1 MDGSMVG
8 TQEALFAE
16 NPHYHPIDDDVFDL
30 RAIIRQFDELPES
43 VRDAEIARIDG
54 RALDK
59 NLFTQLISQP
69 PPPNSEIGWSTR
81 ILKREESLLPYLG
94 QVLFCILIRLP
105 GVQYTVEVD
114 PVTKTVVH
122 WEWQPV

>member
-1 MDGSMVG
+1 MDGSMIG
-8 TQEALFAE
+8 TQQALFAE
-16 NPHYHPIDDDVFDL
+16 NPHYHHIDDDVFDL
-30 RAIIRQFDELPES
+30 RAIIQQFDELPES
-43 VRDAEIARIDG
+43 VRDADIARIDG
-54 RALDK
+54 RPLDK

>member
-1 MDGSMVG
+1 MDGSMIG
-8 TQEALFAE
+8 TQRALFTE
-16 NPHYHPIDDDVFDL
+16 NPHYHHIDDDVFDP
-30 RAIIRQFDELPES
+30 RAIIQQFDELPER
-43 VRDAEIARIDG
+43 VRDADIARIDG
-54 RALDK
+54 RPLDK

-81 ILKREESLLPYLG
+81 ILKREETLLPYLG

>member
-8 TQEALFAE
+8 TQQAPFTE
-16 NPHYHPIDDDVFDL
+16 NLHYHHIDDDVFDL
-30 RAIIRQFDELPES
+30 RAIIQQFDELPES

-54 RALDK
+54 RPLDK
-59 NLFTQLISQP
+59 NLFTQLISQS
-69 PPPNSEIGWSTR
+69 PPPNSELGWSTR